1 MTTTMTNAPDMMDA
15 PDTTAPPSMPAA
27 ATAPHPPAMG
37 VRELIAADCHRYAGA
52 ADPRTRLVTRL
63 LHDGFRYTM
72 LLRRAQAHRS
82 GPLHHWYRLRLLR
95 LSKRTG
101 LQIGYGAQVD
111 AGLFIGHRG
120 TVIVNGGARLGSNVN
135 LSPGVVIG
143 QENRG
148 RRAGVPRLGN
158 RVWVGSNAVIVG
170 GVRIGN
176 DVLVAP
182 NAYVNFD
189 VPDHSIV
196 IGNPARVIRRE
207 HATEGYC
214 HNLVP
219 DLVPD
224 EAYTVTEGGLR

>member
-1 MTTTMTNAPDMMDA
+1 M
-15 PDTTAPPSMPAA
+15 
-27 ATAPHPPAMG
+27 
-37 VRELIAADCHRYAGA
+37 REKTRQLIDSDCRRYLGRNGSHA
-52 ADPRTRLVTRL
+52 RLRL
-63 LHDGFRYTM
+63 EQWGFRYTTVLRKVQTHPSG
-72 LLRRAQAHRS
+72 LLHY
-82 GPLHHWYRLRLLR
+82 WYRLRLLH
-95 LSKRTG
+95 LSRKTG
-101 LQIGYGAQVD
+101 FQIGAGAQVD

-120 TVIVNGGARLGSNVN
+120 TVIVNGKARLGSNVN

-148 RRAGVPRLGN
+148 ARVGVPSLGN

-170 GVRIGN
+170 NVRIGN

-196 IGNPARVIRRE
+196 IGNPARVIHRMD
-207 HATEGYC
+207 ATEGYC

-219 DLVPD
+219 DLVAD
-224 EAYTVTEGGLR
+224 AEYSVREGGER